1 MAPELL
7 NIKETCLYVRDLEAT
22 RKFYETVMGL
32 QPIHYKT
39 GRHLFFRIGS
49 DVLLFFNAEAT
60 STDEGLPRHFGS
72 GEQHIAFECNSED
85 YERWK
90 RYLLQNGVSIEQEV
104 EWPKGGKSFYFRD
117 PDNLCLEIVERGI
130 WGF

>member
-22 RKFYETVMGL
+22 RKFYESVMGL
-32 QPIHYKT
+32 RPIHYQK
-39 GRHLFFRIGS
+39 GRHLFFRVGT

-60 STDEGLPRHFGS
+60 AVDEELPRHFGS
-72 GEQHIAFECNSED
+72 GEQHIAFECTSED
-85 YERWK
+85 YKQWK
-90 RYLLQNGVSIEQEV
+90 IHLMQNGVRIEQEV
-104 EWPKGGKSFYFRD
+104 EWPKGGQSFYFRD